1 MYGAVSF
8 DNCRFDR
15 STFTSVYRNQ
25 CEPESHDEI
34 IKSLHSNN
42 TRMRITCIRIVQSH
56 VESALYILIGNKTST
71 ECNTFTLARVVVEN
85 STVQRWGISIYG
97 HGPTSFGLV
106 YVSNTDFHR
115 VGIRNEQTGG
125 LVGFHADNCTFTDI
139 DLYGINLPDAVQVNI
154 TNCQFRLKDD
164 AECLMREG
172 CSVYVK
178 RVENEP
184 RHLQLVRSLFFPTCL
199 TVHIENS
206 VFVGSAGHTGGAI
219 SCVDMN
225 LIISNSKFSLT
236 ENSKPAATGGFIHF
250 KGYYNTLF
258 SHNVTFITSA
268 TQHSTSISIMAID
281 AHSIDF
287 RNVHVMCPN
296 TQIVDKE
303 VRRIGF
309 MVSHHYKCE
318 EHCKGDEYTY
328 EAGSAVLQGKSNY
341 SRAANLS
348 CVSID
353 PNCSS
358 CPVGATC
365 DKEIRALPNYWG
377 YKDNSYYS
385 SRVRMIRCP
394 NEYCCQN
401 DTMCKGIDSCNKDRT
416 GQLCGKCKANLTESL
431 FSPKC
436 LLVDNCPAAEI
447 IALYISCVMA
457 YGLGLMVFNYVKEVG
472 PSVLKKML
480 KPIKTKCAYK
490 KNKSHSSVEEC
501 KLEHLKHENTSGSSD
516 TRPRHRSLICGQ
528 ESTSEVQKVSH
539 VDKDKRIDKDDDA
552 MKYVQILFYYVQD
565 SALFKVQLSFE
576 GQQDESIVVK
586 ILQFS
591 PEVLT
596 TLYTHVS
603 DMCFSSGTTAVTK
616 ILFSSLFG
624 PCVMIFIF
632 LLYLGQ
638 KCVSHITGKS
648 SKMFKARLVQTFLL
662 VVLFSYQKMVI
673 SAFSLV
679 QCVDIGNSTVLYVQ
693 GDLECYT
700 WWQYATEVYIC
711 LSIIPVFFVLS
722 HSTFYVEDK
731 TMSVQMFILG
741 CLLPVP
747 VMVVHCIKQCIRKK
761 TLKGALQ
768 SAAEIQSDTSSVSEH
783 TVVSEQTCIMRH
795 VAFYQ
800 HWNMKVDEFF
810 LIMSAESDTSSHM
823 SRDTLGLT
831 PLESDS
837 DTDIGSEYST
847 DLIRVN
853 ATGMVVNKSSMSEKK
868 EKKGEKKFND
878 SREAITYT
886 LLKHYRCLN
895 VFGVRFTWLSVH
907 KLYRVALVACNT
919 YITDPL
925 KRLCTMSTALMLI
938 AIVNTFTKPYKDR
951 NTNRVSILSY
961 AANICIAFIN
971 IMKVTL
977 VTYGCQ
983 VNCGSHRDTALWYLS
998 KVENVLLIY
1007 LPSVLFPA
1015 ALLYMGVQKCCG
1027 KKKEE

>member
-1 MYGAVSF
+1 M
-8 DNCRFDR
+8 
-15 STFTSVYRNQ
+15 
-25 CEPESHDEI
+25 
-34 IKSLHSNN
+34 
-42 TRMRITCIRIVQSH
+42 
-56 VESALYILIGNKTST
+56 
-71 ECNTFTLARVVVEN
+71 
-85 STVQRWGISIYG
+85 QR
-97 HGPTSFGLV
+97 
-106 YVSNTDFHR
+106 
-115 VGIRNEQTGG
+115 G
-125 LVGFHADNCTFTDI
+125 LVGFHVDNCTFTDI
-139 DLYGINLPDAVQVNI
+139 DYGGIYLHDAVQVNI
-154 TNCQFRLKDD
+154 TNCQFRLRDD
-164 AECLMREG
+164 AVCNEG
-172 CSVYVK
+172 CSVYVQGVGFK
-178 RVENEP
+178 P
-184 RHLQLVRSLFFPTCL
+184 RHFQLVRSLFFPTCTSWWTRCL

-250 KGYYNTLF
+250 KGYFHTLF

-281 AHSIDF
+281 ARSIDF
-287 RNVHVMCPN
+287 WNVHVMCSN
-296 TQIVDKE
+296 SQIVGEE
-303 VRRIGF
+303 VRYLGD
-309 MVSHHYKCE
+309 MVSHHYKCV
-318 EHCKGDEYTY
+318 EHCEGDEYTY

-365 DKEIRALPNYWG
+365 DKEICALPNYWG
-377 YKDNSYYS
+377 YKDNSYNS

-416 GQLCGKCKANLTESL
+416 GQLCGKCKANLMESL

-528 ESTSEVQKVSH
+528 ESTSKEVQKFSH
-539 VDKDKRIDKDDDA
+539 FDKDKSIDKDDDA

-565 SALFKVQLSFE
+565 SALFKVQMPFE
-576 GQQDESIVVK
+576 SQQDESIVVK

-638 KCVSHITGKS
+638 KCVCHIIGKS

-679 QCVDIGNSTVLYVQ
+679 QCVNIGNSTVLYVQ
-693 GDLECYT
+693 GDIECYT

-711 LSIIPVFFVLS
+711 LIIIPIFFVLS
-722 HSTFYVEDK
+722 HSSFYIEDK
-731 TMSVQMFILG
+731 TMSVRMFILG

-747 VMVVHCIKQCIRKK
+747 VMVVHCIQKCIRKK
-761 TLKGALQ
+761 IMKGALQ
-768 SAAEIQSDTSSVSEH
+768 SVAEIQSDTSSVSEH
-783 TVVSEQTCIMRH
+783 TVVSEQNCTVRH
-795 VAFYQ
+795 VAFYH

-810 LIMSAESDTSSHM
+810 LRMSAESDTSSHI
-823 SRDTLGLT
+823 SRDTLGLA

-847 DLIRVN
+847 DLKRVN
-853 ATGMVVNKSSMSEKK
+853 SEGMVVNKSSKSKTK
-868 EKKGEKKFND
+868 EKKGENKFND

-886 LLKHYRCLN
+886 LLKHYRCLS
-895 VFGVRFTWLSVH
+895 FFRVRFTWLGAH

-925 KRLCTMSTALMLI
+925 KRLCTMSTVLMFI
-938 AIVNTFTKPYKDR
+938 AIVNTFTKPYKDI
-951 NTNRVSILSY
+951 NTNRVAILSY
-961 AANICIAFIN
+961 MANICIAVIN
-971 IMKVTL
+971 IMKVML

-983 VNCGSHRDTALWYLS
+983 VNCGSHRDTALWYLG
-998 KVENVLLIY
+998 KAENVLLIY

-1027 KKKEE
+1027 KKKEESTAECLRLIARLREEQASAASWEPRPPFEAAEMD